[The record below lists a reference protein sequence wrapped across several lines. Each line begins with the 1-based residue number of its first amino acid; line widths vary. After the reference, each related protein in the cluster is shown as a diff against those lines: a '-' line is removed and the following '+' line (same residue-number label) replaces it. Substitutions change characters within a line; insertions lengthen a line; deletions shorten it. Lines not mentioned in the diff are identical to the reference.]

1 MPNQNED
8 TEIFLINEQSSEAQ
22 ATATPN
28 GNLEK
33 KRNQE
38 KKKGVFRSEWLSEF
52 KFLKEYKPDRSQVT
66 CQVIFTN
73 LFLFYFPFHA
83 VMHLWR
89 VFFR

>member
-8 TEIFLINEQSSEAQ
+8 TEIFLISEQSSEAQ

-38 KKKGVFRSEWLSEF
+38 KKK
-52 KFLKEYKPDRSQVT
+52 
-66 CQVIFTN
+66 
-73 LFLFYFPFHA
+73 
-83 VMHLWR
+83 R
-89 VFFR
+89 VFDPNGYPNSNS